1 MNEERVLRERLM
13 QLTFRENDLTP
24 DDISEIIGILD
35 RLDEIDPI
43 RDIPDAEL
51 AYEDLKK
58 ITKNR

>member
-1 MNEERVLRERLM
+1 MNEERVLQERLM